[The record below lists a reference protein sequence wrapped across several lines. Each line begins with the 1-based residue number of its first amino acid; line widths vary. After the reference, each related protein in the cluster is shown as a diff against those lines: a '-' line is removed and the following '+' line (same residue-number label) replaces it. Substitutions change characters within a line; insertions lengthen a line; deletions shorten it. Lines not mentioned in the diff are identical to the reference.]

1 MQEALGELGSL
12 GDDDRLLLK
21 LFRAKNF
28 KAKFESESF
37 GYCLDSFTAENSRS
51 HDLTIDHVSSH
62 LKNLMCIFFKFF
74 YLALLNTNYFLSN
87 QGYTK
92 NKFWTLI
99 GPTPSVRIFVNFW
112 PNCLKKLYFI

>member
-37 GYCLDSFTAENSRS
+37 GYCLDSFTAE
-51 HDLTIDHVSSH
+51 TPDHVIS
-62 LKNLMCIFFKFF
+62 
-74 YLALLNTNYFLSN
+74 
-87 QGYTK
+87 
-92 NKFWTLI
+92 
-99 GPTPSVRIFVNFW
+99 R
-112 PNCLKKLYFI
+112 